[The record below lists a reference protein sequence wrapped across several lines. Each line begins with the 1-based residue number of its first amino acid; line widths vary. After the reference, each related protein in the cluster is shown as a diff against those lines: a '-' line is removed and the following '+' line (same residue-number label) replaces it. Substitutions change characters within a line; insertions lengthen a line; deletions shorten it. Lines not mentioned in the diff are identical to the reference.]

1 MIDYTLGFAFN
12 KEMNRVILIK
22 KNRPSWQAGLLN
34 GVGGKVEEWDASPTA
49 AQAREFREET
59 GIETTPGEWKLF
71 ASLNGDNF
79 LVDCFWTTLDDQRFY
94 SFESVTD
101 EAVYQ
106 YSLSELRAFNTCP
119 NVSMLI
125 AMAQNLDVQSNRFK
139 HIELNYK

>member
-34 GVGGKVEEWDASPTA
+34 GVGGKVESWDASPPA

-71 ASLNGDNF
+71 ASLNGDDF

-94 SFESVTD
+94 DYESVTD
-101 EAVYQ
+101 EAVNQ
-106 YSLSELRAFNTCP
+106 YSLIELQAFQTCP
-119 NVSMLI
+119 NVPMLI
-125 AMAQNLDVQSNRFK
+125 AMCRNLDVQSNRFK
-139 HIELNYK
+139 HIELTYK